1 MKVRVESSKLV
12 KPFYGSG
19 GADDRRTAEF
29 VPLTVFDRVAEDAH
43 FSAIFAYRP
52 PTPPNSAFEKSLA
65 AVLAVYREWAGRFGV
80 DGDGNPVIVLNDE
93 GVRFIEASVDSAHD
107 EVVPREPS
115 PAWLNLHP
123 SKEEEIQEL
132 LQIQLTRFA
141 CGTLTV
147 GHNAHHRVADGQG
160 AFQFFAAWARA
171 CRAVS
176 DDDPAPALPAAPH
189 DRAALFAP
197 RRPPRCEFDHRRA
210 EFCRKN
216 TNPAV
221 QTLDGAS
228 VGGNVVVHRAH
239 FSKQF
244 ICQLKAAAAGT
255 GGDDRLRYSTF
266 VCVMAQLWRAIT
278 RSRRVGGAA
287 STHLRINVNGRA
299 RLVPPAPDDYS
310 GNLIL
315 WAFPRATAEE
325 LVRRPVSYAAGLIE
339 RAVAGLDDRY
349 FRSFIDFASTGAVEE
364 EGLVPL
370 VESNLVALSPHVDVY
385 SWNRFP
391 LKAMDFGGGG
401 GNGNGGEPFYVVP
414 SYFAMEGVVIIAPS
428 FAEEGAI
435 DAYVSLFEDNLA
447 SFVEECEC
455 AGEVVHPQNGGV
467 FCNNKMDRV
476 NDNAGDAQLLSGSSA
491 LSL

>member
-52 PTPPNSAFEKSLA
+52 PTPPNSASRKASPPCSPWRQVHRSISGFGA
-65 AVLAVYREWAGRFGV
+65 RRGR
-80 DGDGNPVIVLNDE
+80 
-93 GVRFIEASVDSAHD
+93 A
-107 EVVPREPS
+107 REPS

-244 ICQLKAAAAGT
+244 ISVARHHQVAARG
-255 GGDDRLRYSTF
+255 R
-266 VCVMAQLWRAIT
+266 
-278 RSRRVGGAA
+278 AA

-447 SFVEECEC
+447 SFVEECYSLDQHNLSGEC